1 MLFNVYYWHSSLNIS
16 QPHIFSYLW
25 LFVLFARFTMHHQRF
40 IHLQIKLIMP
50 TIEQLILLTSILI
63 LLGIFSSKLSA
74 RLGLPMLV
82 MFLFIG
88 MLAGEDGIGKITFDN
103 VNVSYAVGSL
113 ALALILF
120 DGGLQTSVKSIRLV
134 WKPAFTLATLG
145 VLVTAGVTG
154 VAAAYIL
161 GIPLLEG
168 LLLGAIVGS
177 TDAAAVFSLLRNA
190 GIYLNERLQS
200 TLEIESATNDPMAI
214 FLTVGLLQLLMNP
227 QASGSELVLLFF
239 SQMGIGTVVGLSVG
253 WVSVKIINK
262 IKLLAT
268 GLYPVL
274 VAACGLLSFGLA
286 SNLDGSGFLSIFVT
300 GVVIGNHRFVFQRN
314 TFLFHDGLA
323 WLSQIIMFVMLG
335 LLVNPSSLIEVWLE
349 GLIIALVLTFIARPL
364 AVIPV
369 LKLFGFPK
377 PEIALISW
385 VGLRGSV
392 PIILAIFPFI
402 YGLPGAN
409 LIFDVVFFVVLIS
422 ATLQGSTLPYV
433 ARKLNLMQQP
443 PLIPAATLDITAV
456 DQIDADLVEYTLGDD
471 CSAVGRRLSQ
481 LALPDQTVIAMITR
495 GKSVLPPRGSTLFY
509 ADDHLFVVLKPE
521 NRIFLER
528 LFSEKNA
535 PELEP
540 IELPD
545 SGLSLKGTTRL
556 NEIYSSY
563 GIQIDNGDDRTLN
576 QFIYATENEPSQNF
590 VIKLADLQLRIG
602 EMIGTRIV
610 TVILEPT
617 KELES

>member
-1 MLFNVYYWHSSLNIS
+1 
-16 QPHIFSYLW
+16 
-25 LFVLFARFTMHHQRF
+25 
-40 IHLQIKLIMP
+40 MP
-50 TIEQLILLTSILI
+50 TIEQLILLSSILI

-88 MLAGEDGIGKITFDN
+88 MLAGEDGLGRITFDN

-120 DGGLQTSVKSIRLV
+120 DGGLQTSVKSIKLV
-134 WKPAFTLATLG
+134 WKPAFTLATFG
-145 VLVTAGVTG
+145 VLITAGITG
-154 VAAAYIL
+154 LAAAYIL

-190 GIYLNERLQS
+190 GIYLNERLQA

-214 FLTVGLLQLLMNP
+214 FLTVGLLQLLMN
-227 QASGSELVLLFF
+227 QQSSGSELILLFI
-239 SQMGIGTVVGLSVG
+239 SQMGIGAIVGISVG
-253 WVSVKIINK
+253 WISIKIINK
-262 IKLLAT
+262 IKLLAS

-274 VAACGLLSFGLA
+274 VAACGLFSFGVA

-300 GVVIGNHRFVFQRN
+300 GVVIGNHSFVFQRN

-335 LLVNPSSLIEVWLE
+335 LLVNPSSLLEVWQE
-349 GLIIALVLTFIARPL
+349 GLLIALVLTFIARPL
-364 AVIPV
+364 AVVPV
-369 LKLFGFPK
+369 LKLFRFTRN
-377 PEIALISW
+377 EITLISW

-422 ATLQGSTLPYV
+422 ATLQGSTLPYF
-433 ARKLNLMQQP
+433 ARKLNLMQPP
-443 PLIPAATLDITAV
+443 PLLPAATLDITAV
-456 DQIDADLVEYTLGDD
+456 DQIDADLVEYTLGED

-495 GKSVLPPRGSTLFY
+495 EKSVLPPRGSTILM
-509 ADDHLFVVLKPE
+509 ANDHLFVVLKPQ
-521 NRIFLER
+521 NRLFLER
-528 LFSEKNA
+528 LFSEQTST
-535 PELEP
+535 ELTVM
-540 IELPD
+540 ELPA

-556 NEIYSSY
+556 NEIYESY
-563 GIQIDNGDDRTLN
+563 GIQIEVDSDKTLN
-576 QFIYATENEPSQNF
+576 QFIHVNTENEPIQGDI
-590 VIKLADLQLRIG
+590 IKLDNMQLKID
-602 EMIGTRIV
+602 EMIGPRIV
-610 TVILEPT
+610 TVILEPIQA
-617 KELES
+617 EQD